1 MTQATENASVAAD
14 FAAAWELS
22 SNVEGWMTRE
32 QGLALFR
39 AAGAAAPGTRIVEIG
54 SHHGRST
61 ILLAKGAGEG
71 VSVLAVDPYEDARWG
86 GGVSSY
92 DIFRSNLEKAGVS
105 TRVEIFR
112 GTSEQA
118 LPTYDKRPIGM
129 LYIDGAHDLP
139 SVLIDID
146 GWEPFTVDGAT
157 IGIHDAFSSIGVTRA
172 ILKRH
177 LFSRSFRY
185 VGSVRSLALF
195 RRQRLTP
202 AGMVVSS
209 LRTFARLSY
218 FVRNLLVKLSRRKG
232 WKWPQRAMGHDDPSD
247 PY

>member
-1 MTQATENASVAAD
+1 MTQQAANAPASD
-14 FAAAWELS
+14 SFESAWEYS
-22 SNVEGWMTRE
+22 VNVQGWMTRE

-39 AAGAAAPGTRIVEIG
+39 AARAAPASTRIVEIG

-61 ILLAKGAGEG
+61 ILLAKGAGADI
-71 VSVLAVDPYEDARWG
+71 SVLAVDPYDDDRWG
-86 GGVSSY
+86 GGVSSS

-105 TRVEIFR
+105 RRVEVFR

-118 LPTYDKRPIGM
+118 LPAYDKRPIGL

-146 GWEPFTVDGAT
+146 GWEPYTIDGAT
-157 IGIHDAFSSIGVTRA
+157 IAIHDAFSSIGVTRA

-177 LFSRSFRY
+177 LFNRSFKY

-195 RRQRLTP
+195 RRQKLSVLGS
-202 AGMVVSS
+202 AVSG
-209 LRTFARLSY
+209 LRTLGRLSY
-218 FVRNLLVKLSRRKG
+218 FLRNVLVKLGRRRN
-232 WKWPQRAMGHDDPSD
+232 WRWAQRALGHYDAAD